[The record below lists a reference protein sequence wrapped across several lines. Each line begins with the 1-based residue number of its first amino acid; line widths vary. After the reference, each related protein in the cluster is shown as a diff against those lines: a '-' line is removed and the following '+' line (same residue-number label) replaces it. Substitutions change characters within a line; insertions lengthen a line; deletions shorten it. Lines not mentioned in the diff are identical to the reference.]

1 MGEVLTARS
10 VVKVGASIV
19 VVVGVAAAF
28 TYEFEALQRGL
39 DLLPVAPAT
48 RLAAARFGAEQLR
61 DPGGALLLDGR

>member
-10 VVKVGASIV
+10 VVKVGGSIV
-19 VVVGVAAAF
+19 VVVRVAAAL
-28 TYEFEALQRGL
+28 ALKPLQRGL

-48 RLAAARFGAEQLR
+48 RLAAARLRAEQLR